1 MRLLIIEDNQRLAE
15 FMAKALR
22 AEGFTLDLVQLAD
35 EAEAALATT
44 RYDSVVLDLGLPDA
58 DGMDLLKKLRARDDP
73 TPVLILTARDGLA
86 DRVSGLNAGAD
97 DYLLKPF
104 AMAELVARLK
114 ALMRRPGGALGV
126 RLQTGNLTFDTV
138 GSIVEVEGKSVMLSR
153 RELALLELLLRRAGR
168 VVSKASIE
176 ESLYGFGEEVESN
189 SVEAHISRLRKKLTG
204 AGARCEIHTVRGV
217 GYLMAEEKAG

>member
-15 FMAKALR
+15 FVAKALR
-22 AEGFTLDLVQLAD
+22 AEGFTLDVVQLAD

-44 RYDSVVLDLGLPDA
+44 RYDSIVLDLGLPDA
-58 DGMDLLKKLRARDDP
+58 DGMELLKRLRSREDP

-114 ALMRRPGGALGV
+114 ALMRRPGGVLGV
-126 RLQTGNLTFDTV
+126 RLQSGNLTFDTV
-138 GSIVEVEGKSVMLSR
+138 GSIVEVEGRSVMLSR

-189 SVEAHISRLRKKLTG
+189 SVEAHVSRLRKKLTG

-217 GYLMAEEKAG
+217 GYFIGEDRP